1 MGVGASSV
9 PDAKNAK
16 QIYEELVARGYP
28 KKDAAKEAQARTG
41 MSLVTGRQ
49 INRQIPSKES
59 YAGEYKQ
66 LGQYKR
72 I

>member
-1 MGVGASSV
+1 MVVGVSSV
-9 PDAKNAK
+9 PDVKTL
-16 QIYEELVARGYP
+16 YEQLVAKGYP

-41 MSLVTGRQ
+41 MSVVTGAK
-49 INRQIPSKES
+49 INRQLPDKEK
-59 YAGEYKQ
+59 YAGEYNQ